1 VTGARTRRLLL
12 AGLLLLPGA
21 LHAQED
27 HSGLTRAK
35 YVRGCLMCHN
45 RAAPEGISPA
55 ILAGLTPER
64 GLTPAKAMPG
74 VTCWRRCT
82 TCFPPEPKAA
92 SSGR

>member
-1 VTGARTRRLLL
+1 MTGARARGLAFVCLLL
-12 AGLLLLPGA
+12 SPVA

-55 ILAGLTPER
+55 ILAGLYPEH

-82 TCFPPEPKAA
+82 TCFPPEPKGTP
-92 SSGR
+92 SGR